1 MRNQIDA
8 IDIVALIVL
17 PLAAGI
23 ELGVWTLSL
32 DVFGSFDFGQ
42 ALVSFGEVDISIAFV
57 AALASIGTLV
67 AQGQL
72 SQGDY
77 TQEEWYLIAGSM
89 AIVPIYVFVPLVQDL
104 FAMSDIIPLVVWIA
118 LSVSSI
124 YISYKA

>member
-32 DVFGSFDFGQ
+32 DVFGTFDFGQ

-77 TQEEWYLIAGSM
+77 KQE
-89 AIVPIYVFVPLVQDL
+89 
-104 FAMSDIIPLVVWIA
+104 
-118 LSVSSI
+118 
-124 YISYKA
+124 